1 MNIIISGAS
10 SGLGLY
16 LSKAFLNSSYNQIFL
31 ITSKKKTKI
40 ELTNKI
46 QKKKKYQNSFLR
58 LFKF

>member
-16 LSKAFLNSSYNQIFL
+16 LSKAFLNSNYNQIFL
-31 ITSKKKTKI
+31 ITSKKRTKI

-46 QKKKKYQNSFLR
+46 QKKKISK
-58 LFKF
+58 